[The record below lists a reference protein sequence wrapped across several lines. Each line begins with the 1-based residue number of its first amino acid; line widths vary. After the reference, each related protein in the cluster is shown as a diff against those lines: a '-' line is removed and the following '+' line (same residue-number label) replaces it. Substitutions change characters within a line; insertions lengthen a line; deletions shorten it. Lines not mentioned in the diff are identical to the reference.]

1 MTWSEIFG
9 VFTKP
14 LFQLGQTWISLAT
27 IVEFFVV
34 GAIVVVVSRVVRY
47 LLRTRVLA
55 HTKLDI
61 GQQYAIARIVSY
73 VVLVLG
79 LLIGVETIGV
89 NLSSLAVIAG
99 ALGVGI
105 GFGLQNIVSNFVSG
119 LIILAERPI
128 QINDRVDLG
137 NGTVGKVE
145 RIGAR
150 ATHVLTN
157 DNIMIIVPNSEFV
170 ANRVVNWTHVDPRVR
185 LRLGVGV
192 GYGSD
197 PHVVSKLLLDIA
209 GENPNVLKNP
219 APTVVFKQ
227 FGDNSL
233 NFELRVWAT
242 DMAHRPGNLESQLNF
257 AIWDK
262 FKKEGIEFP
271 FPQRDVHIKEPLRV
285 ELNPEAGLRQVRQE
299 DAPGNA

>member
-1 MTWSEIFG
+1 MTWTEILG

-27 IVEFFVV
+27 LVEFLVV
-34 GAIVVVVSRVVRY
+34 TGIVLLLSRVVRHF
-47 LLRTRVLA
+47 LRTRVLA
-55 HTKLDI
+55 RTKLDL

-73 VVLVLG
+73 FVLVIG
-79 LLIGVETIGV
+79 LLIGVETVGV

-128 QINDRVDLG
+128 QIGDRVDLG
-137 NGTVGKVE
+137 NDTVGKVV

-157 DNIMIIVPNSEFV
+157 DNIMIIVPNSEFI
-170 ANRVVNWTHVDPRVR
+170 AGRVVNWTHIDPRVR
-185 LRLGVGV
+185 LRISVGAS
-192 GYGSD
+192 YTSD
-197 PHVVSKLLLDIA
+197 PHRVEKLLVEVA
-209 GENPNVLKNP
+209 EGNPNVLKDP
-219 APTVVFKQ
+219 APTVVFKA
-227 FGDNSL
+227 FGESAL
-233 NFELRVWAT
+233 NFELRVWSG
-242 DMAHRPGNLESQLNF
+242 DMAHRPGTLESQLNF

-262 FKKEGIEFP
+262 FKENGIEIP
-271 FPQRDVHIKEPLRV
+271 FPQRDLHLKEPVRV
-285 ELNPEAGLRQVRQE
+285 ELKSS
-299 DAPGNA
+299 

>member
-1 MTWSEIFG
+1 MNWSEIFG
-9 VFTKP
+9 IFTKP

-27 IVEFFVV
+27 IMEF
-34 GAIVVVVSRVVRY
+34 IVVVAVVVLLSRLVRR

-55 HTKLDI
+55 RTKLDV
-61 GQQYAIARIVSY
+61 GQQYAISRIVGY
-73 VVLVLG
+73 IVLVLG
-79 LLIGVETIGV
+79 LLIGVETMGV

-128 QINDRVDLG
+128 QIGDRVDLG
-137 NGTVGKVE
+137 NNTVGKVE

-170 ANRVVNWTHVDPRVR
+170 SSRVTNWTHIDPRVR
-185 LRLGVGV
+185 FRISVGV
-192 GYGSD
+192 SYGSD
-197 PHVVSKLLLDIA
+197 PRMVEKILLEVA
-209 GENPNVLKNP
+209 EANPNVLKNP
-219 APTVVFKQ
+219 APGVVFKE
-227 FGDNSL
+227 FGESSL
-233 NFELRVWAT
+233 NFELRVWSA
-242 DMAHRPGNLESQLNF
+242 DMTHRPGSLESQLNF

-262 FKKEGIEFP
+262 FKERGIEIP
-271 FPQRDVHIKEPLRV
+271 SPQRDLHIKEPVRV
-285 ELNPEAGLRQVRQE
+285 EVKSV
-299 DAPGNA
+299 

>member
-1 MTWSEIFG
+1 MTWTEILG
-9 VFTKP
+9 VFTRP

-27 IVEFFVV
+27 MVEF
-34 GAIVVVVSRVVRY
+34 VVVTGLVVLVSRLVRY

-55 HTKLDI
+55 RTKLDV

-73 VVLVLG
+73 IVLVLG
-79 LLIGVETIGV
+79 LLIGVETVGI
-89 NLSSLAVIAG
+89 NLNSLAVIAG

-119 LIILAERPI
+119 LIILLERPI
-128 QINDRVDLG
+128 QIGDRVDLG
-137 NGTVGKVE
+137 NNTVGKVV

-157 DNIMIIVPNSEFV
+157 DNIMVIVPNSDFV
-170 ANRVVNWTHVDPRVR
+170 TNRVVNWTHVDPRVR
-185 LRLGVGV
+185 LRLGIGV
-192 GYGSD
+192 GYDSD
-197 PHVVSKLLLDIA
+197 PHVVEKLLLEIA
-209 GENPNVLKNP
+209 NENPNVLKDP
-219 APTVVFKQ
+219 APTVAFKQ
-227 FGDNSL
+227 FGDSSL

-262 FKKEGIEFP
+262 FKQNGIEIP
-271 FPQRDVHIKEPLRV
+271 FPQRSLHVEGPVHV
-285 ELNPEAGLRQVRQE
+285 EMK
-299 DAPGNA
+299 PGAS

>member
-1 MTWSEIFG
+1 MTWTEIFG

-27 IVEFFVV
+27 MIEFVV
-34 GAIVVVVSRVVRY
+34 VTVIVVLLSRVVRY
-47 LLRTRVLA
+47 LLRTRVLS
-55 HTKLDI
+55 HSKLDV

-79 LLIGVETIGV
+79 LLIGVETVGI
-89 NLSSLAVIAG
+89 NLNSLVVIAG

-105 GFGLQNIVSNFVSG
+105 GLGLQNIANDFVSG

-128 QINDRVDLG
+128 QIGDRIDLG
-137 NGTVGKVE
+137 NNTVGKVV

-157 DNIMIIVPNSEFV
+157 DNIMVIVPNSNFV
-170 ANRVVNWTHVDPRVR
+170 TNRVVNWTHIDPRVR
-185 LRLGVGV
+185 LRLVIGV
-192 GYGSD
+192 GYSSD
-197 PHVVSKLLLDIA
+197 PHVVEKLLLEIA
-209 GENPNVLKNP
+209 NENPNVLKDP
-219 APTVVFKQ
+219 APSVAFKE
-227 FGDNSL
+227 FGESSL
-233 NFELRVWAT
+233 NFELRVWAG

-262 FKKEGIEFP
+262 FKKNGIELP
-271 FPQRDVHIKEPLRV
+271 FPQRDLHIRGPVRV
-285 ELNPEAGLRQVRQE
+285 EMNPGAS
-299 DAPGNA
+299 

>member
-9 VFTKP
+9 IFTKP

-27 IVEFFVV
+27 IMEF
-34 GAIVVVVSRVVRY
+34 IVVVAVVVLLSRLVRR

-55 HTKLDI
+55 RTKLDV
-61 GQQYAIARIVSY
+61 GQQYAISRIVGY
-73 VVLVLG
+73 IVLVLG
-79 LLIGVETIGV
+79 LLIGVETMGV

-128 QINDRVDLG
+128 QIGDRVDLG
-137 NGTVGKVE
+137 NNTVGKVE

-170 ANRVVNWTHVDPRVR
+170 SSRVTNWTHIDPRVR
-185 LRLGVGV
+185 FRISVGV
-192 GYGSD
+192 SYGSD
-197 PHVVSKLLLDIA
+197 PRMVEKILLEVA
-209 GENPNVLKNP
+209 ESNANVLKNP
-219 APTVVFKQ
+219 APGVVFKE
-227 FGDNSL
+227 FGESSL
-233 NFELRVWAT
+233 NFELRVWSA
-242 DMAHRPGNLESQLNF
+242 DMSHRPGSLESQLNF

-262 FKKEGIEFP
+262 FKERGIEIP
-271 FPQRDVHIKEPLRV
+271 SPQRDLHIKEPVRV
-285 ELNPEAGLRQVRQE
+285 EVKSV
-299 DAPGNA
+299 